1 LGLLYFSPWGVV
13 TLSFVDWLGLQSFVF
28 DITKVI
34 SLKSPKKALSHMR
47 NALLNKVM
55 NFHQKVHPKYKIP
68 MLSVFDWFNV
78 VAGKF
83 ITSYSGSGERF
94 MVKNSINNL
103 LLGIYTPFFNGI
115 TADLAKLRP
124 LLIGHDLSFET
135 IMRASRLGSLLRDPK
150 DTVFLSK
157 PSLKGKETLRV
168 PAI

>member
-1 LGLLYFSPWGVV
+1 M